1 MEKKR
6 VLVTGGAGYVG
17 SVLVPSL
24 LQKGYQVTV
33 LDNLMYD
40 NGKSVLQNFWDKN
53 FQFVEGDVSD
63 RLLVEKLVGQ
73 VDHIIHLAA
82 IVGYPA
88 CRKNEQLAH
97 QVNVG
102 GTENIARAAQPHQTV
117 QFASTGSV
125 YGAIDGVCTEES
137 EANPLTIYGINKLD
151 GEKILKQHCTPII
164 YRFATAFGLA
174 GRLRMD
180 LMVNDFVYQ
189 SLHTK
194 HLIVY
199 EKNFRRTFI
208 HVRDIARVFIHGLE
222 NYDRMKGQ
230 TYNVGHETMNH
241 TKEDIVNK
249 IRARI
254 KFYLHFA
261 EFAKDQDQRD
271 YEVDYS
277 KIRATGFETSVTMDE
292 GLRELIDAFKIVS
305 IPNPYSNI

>member
-17 SVLVPSL
+17 SVLVPEL
-24 LQKGYQVTV
+24 LSKGYEVTV
-33 LDNLMYD
+33 LDNLLYN
-40 NGKSVLQNFWDKN
+40 NGRCILQNFYSN
-53 FQFVEGDVSD
+53 HFQFVKGDVRD
-63 RLLVEKLVGQ
+63 RVLVDKLVGQ
-73 VDHIIHLAA
+73 ADHVIHLAA

-88 CRKNEQLAH
+88 CRKDERLA
-97 QVNVG
+97 QEVNVI
-102 GTENIARAAQPHQTV
+102 GTENIARAVQPHQTI

-125 YGAIDGVCTEES
+125 YGAIGETCTEDTEP
-137 EANPLTIYGINKLD
+137 NPLTIYGKNKLD
-151 GEKILKQHCTPII
+151 AENILKEHCTPVI

-189 SLHTK
+189 AIHTK

-199 EKNFRRTFI
+199 EKHFCRTFI

-222 NYDRMKGQ
+222 NYEKMKGE
-230 TYNVGHETMNH
+230 TYNVGHESMNY
-241 TKEDIVNK
+241 TKEDIINK
-249 IRARI
+249 IRARVP
-254 KFYLHFA
+254 FYLHFA

-271 YEVDYS
+271 YEVNYQ
-277 KIRATGFETSVTMDE
+277 KIRAAGFETKISMDT
-292 GLRELIDAFKIVS
+292 GLRELMEALKIVT